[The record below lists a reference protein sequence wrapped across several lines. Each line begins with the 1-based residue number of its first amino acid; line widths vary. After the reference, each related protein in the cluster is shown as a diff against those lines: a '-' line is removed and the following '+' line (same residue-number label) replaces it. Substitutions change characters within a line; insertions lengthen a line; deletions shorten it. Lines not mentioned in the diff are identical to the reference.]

1 MFCFRF
7 AFCTNR
13 GIRNRS
19 FVVTREIVRNSCTCN
34 KYTRDIRI
42 RMYIKIFKSIYFI
55 VVFWRVKEK
64 FVKDL
69 SRFLIISLVIVNFIL
84 PEKDH

>member
-1 MFCFRF
+1 M
-7 AFCTNR
+7 
-13 GIRNRS
+13 
-19 FVVTREIVRNSCTCN
+19 RNSCTCN
-34 KYTRDIRI
+34 KYTRDIRV

>member
-1 MFCFRF
+1 
-7 AFCTNR
+7 
-13 GIRNRS
+13 
-19 FVVTREIVRNSCTCN
+19 
-34 KYTRDIRI
+34 
-42 RMYIKIFKSIYFI
+42 MYIKIFKSIYFI